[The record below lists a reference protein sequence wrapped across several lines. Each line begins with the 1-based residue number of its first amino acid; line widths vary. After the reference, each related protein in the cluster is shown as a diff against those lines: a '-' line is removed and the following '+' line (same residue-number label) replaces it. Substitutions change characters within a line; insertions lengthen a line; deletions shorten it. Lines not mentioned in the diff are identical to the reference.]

1 MVQSTYFVY
10 VIVPTSSNNLF
21 WFALNVDY
29 LANVGCVARTAGGW
43 CCNYVPQ
50 FSTSLEN
57 HVHSV
62 ICLSGFVTD
71 YQLGSEK
78 CTPEWSVCQWKC
90 CVNRSLFPSGGSMW
104 LKMSRFV
111 TGFQGSFNN
120 VNNSLFIFQILLR
133 VMNIPKLLSFMF
145 SEFSDQFVFRINCDI

>member
-1 MVQSTYFVY
+1 
-10 VIVPTSSNNLF
+10 
-21 WFALNVDY
+21 
-29 LANVGCVARTAGGW
+29 
-43 CCNYVPQ
+43 
-50 FSTSLEN
+50 
-57 HVHSV
+57 
-62 ICLSGFVTD
+62 
-71 YQLGSEK
+71 
-78 CTPEWSVCQWKC
+78 
-90 CVNRSLFPSGGSMW
+90 MW